1 MSKINGGAMMNPRKR
16 FSFEEKFS
24 IILESFTNEIS
35 VQDICRKYGI
45 SQTIFY
51 KWRDQFLEG
60 AKKGLMNRRDQRQ
73 TNPDKARIEELEKL
87 VGRKTL
93 EIEVLKK
100 TLKLI

>member
-1 MSKINGGAMMNPRKR
+1 MNPRKR

-24 IILESFTNEIS
+24 IILEFLTNDVT
-35 VQDICRKYGI
+35 VQDMCRKYGI
-45 SQTIFY
+45 SQKIFY

-60 AKKGLMNRRDQRQ
+60 VKKGLMNRRNQRQ
-73 TNPDKARIEELEKL
+73 ANPDKARIEELEKL

-93 EIEVLKK
+93 ENEVLKK